1 MRPTPFCDDIAR
13 PVERFNPGVK
23 VMDLN
28 ASKALER
35 DLLDSI
41 HDNMRLRWELEMTTL
56 SAQAWKKTAETW
68 IKVGMIA
75 GLFAVCTLIALVL
88 ILWK

>member
-1 MRPTPFCDDIAR
+1 MIPTPFCDDVSR
-13 PVERFNPGVK
+13 PVECFSPGVK
-23 VMDLN
+23 VMDLA

-35 DLLDSI
+35 DLLYAV
-41 HDNMRLRWELEMTTL
+41 HDNMRLQRELEMTTL

-68 IKVGMIA
+68 IKVGMLA
-75 GLFAVCTLIALVL
+75 GLFAVCTLVAIVA

>member
-1 MRPTPFCDDIAR
+1 
-13 PVERFNPGVK
+13 
-23 VMDLN
+23 MDLD

-41 HDNMRLRWELEMTTL
+41 HDNMRLRWELEMTVY
-56 SAQAWKKTAETW
+56 SAQVWKNAAHTW
-68 IKVGMIA
+68 SKVGMLA
-75 GLFAVCTLIALVL
+75 GLFAICALASMVL